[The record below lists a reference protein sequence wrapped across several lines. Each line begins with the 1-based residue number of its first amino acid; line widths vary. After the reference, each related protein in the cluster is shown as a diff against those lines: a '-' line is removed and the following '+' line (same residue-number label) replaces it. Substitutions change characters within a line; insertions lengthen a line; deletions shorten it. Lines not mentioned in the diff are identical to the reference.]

1 MLGWIPIFG
10 PTQLKQARSR
20 SRHSQCAHRP
30 FGEKSRTHGKVT
42 NHASKTTACILS
54 SSRAHGIN
62 YFFIAKLK
70 NPTLGI
76 SKKRGSGISPHARHT
91 AYRDDAFWSGSGYD
105 AIWCVLVGWI
115 PFFGPTQKQ
124 ARSRSRHSVLR
135 SARIDHAEK
144 SPARMER
151 SLTMRA
157 KKLHAS

>member
-1 MLGWIPIFG
+1 ML
-10 PTQLKQARSR
+10 
-20 SRHSQCAHRP
+20 
-30 FGEKSRTHGKVT
+30 
-42 NHASKTTACILS
+42 
-54 SSRAHGIN
+54 
-62 YFFIAKLK
+62 FFIAKLK
-70 NPTLGI
+70 NPTLFIGN
-76 SKKRGSGISPHARHT
+76 SKKKQDPAYSPHARLI
-91 AYRDDAFWSGSGYD
+91 AYRDDDAAFWSGSGYVVYDDD

-157 KKLHAS
+157 KKLHASRAPCREKSRAHGSNVPHKRLKT